1 MNTFFKEHT
10 VKNEI
15 ESWKGFADNLRSKE
29 DKEHFKEMLREYYQY
44 CIAISTGP
52 ESFPSEELVLALV
65 SSQYKKITEWLLM
78 VNKRYN
84 EENH

>member
-1 MNTFFKEHT
+1 MKTFFKEHT

-15 ESWKGFADNLRSKE
+15 ESWKSFADNLRSKE
-29 DKEHFKEMLREYYQY
+29 DKAHFKEMLREYFQY
-44 CIAISTGP
+44 CIAISAGP

>member
-44 CIAISTGP
+44 CIAISAGP
-52 ESFPSEELVLALV
+52 E
-65 SSQYKKITEWLLM
+65 
-78 VNKRYN
+78 
-84 EENH
+84 

>member
-44 CIAISTGP
+44 
-52 ESFPSEELVLALV
+52 
-65 SSQYKKITEWLLM
+65 
-78 VNKRYN
+78 
-84 EENH
+84 